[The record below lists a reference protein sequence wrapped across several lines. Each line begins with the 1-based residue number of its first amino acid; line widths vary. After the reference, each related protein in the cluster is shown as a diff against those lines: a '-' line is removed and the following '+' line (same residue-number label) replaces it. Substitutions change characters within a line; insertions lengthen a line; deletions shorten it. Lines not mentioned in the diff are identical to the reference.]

1 MIKIKVIFAFHKRKC
16 MLQILILNISETVE
30 KQTDAF
36 PDHWDRGGDQRE
48 ETDEF
53 TADFRRVYFSVVA
66 RAVDI

>member
-1 MIKIKVIFAFHKRKC
+1 